1 MSNGGDRGAVA
12 APDDTAQEHAMLNHP
27 SLTDVLVRDR
37 HSDMIAVV
45 RRRRL
50 VHAAQQADA
59 APHRV
64 RRPSRRT

>member
-1 MSNGGDRGAVA
+1 
-12 APDDTAQEHAMLNHP
+12 MLNHP

-37 HSDMIAVV
+37 HSDMIAFA

-50 VHAAQQADA
+50 VHAAQQADT